1 MAFENRHRRLADQVL
16 EEIKNLIV
24 RGTLPPNTR
33 LSEVELSKRLGVS
46 RTPVRESFIRLAE
59 DGLVNVFPQ
68 IGSFVAPISIEAVQ
82 QAQFIREH
90 LECAV
95 VVDLAKCIDN
105 NILRRLRLNLSQQAE
120 AARDNDWDAFYSLD
134 EELHSTFAASCGHP
148 GVWRVIQQSKTQL
161 DRVRHVGDCRPEHVG
176 RLVTQHTA
184 IVDAIA
190 QGNAVEAQDL
200 MRTHLREVLT
210 TMLEFGIA
218 KGGEVSIPRVDG
230 APPEP
235 VDGLLDTNPH

>member
-1 MAFENRHRRLADQVL
+1 
-16 EEIKNLIV
+16 
-24 RGTLPPNTR
+24 
-33 LSEVELSKRLGVS
+33 
-46 RTPVRESFIRLAE
+46 
-59 DGLVNVFPQ
+59 
-68 IGSFVAPISIEAVQ
+68 
-82 QAQFIREH
+82 
-90 LECAV
+90 
-95 VVDLAKCIDN
+95 
-105 NILRRLRLNLSQQAE
+105 
-120 AARDNDWDAFYSLD
+120 
-134 EELHSTFAASCGHP
+134 
-148 GVWRVIQQSKTQL
+148 
-161 DRVRHVGDCRPEHVG
+161 VGDCRPEHVG